1 MMDEVI
7 AEFIRRTFLKCSLA
21 QMMPLLK
28 AWGFLTDRQL
38 ETLTMRGKERLIQQ
52 ILQFC
57 EEVPASGDNA
67 AALDLVF
74 NHLRCNNK
82 HWYVYQMSKTPDE
95 ETEFFD
101 MADFKRQFK
110 KNLKSVANVTVH
122 FKEFDNAQWI
132 RIAWGTHSK
141 RPNQYSPTFV
151 VYHSQTPYVFI
162 TGLRRSCRAY
172 LCQALVIATK
182 YSQIQEMDLSSR
194 CLDSLKQIVFKR
206 YHQAFQTHY
215 PKHSKETKAAPEP
228 VDPRVTFENKKEKE
242 RIQNWTKEVFG
253 EGPQPKLEFAQYKL
267 ETMFRDPSDNDTL
280 SHKEDP
286 FRCVVKFSS
295 PHLLESLK
303 LLAPS
308 GIAEAPLSQLLTCIP
323 SKARNHFK
331 IGEKRIVPSMAKP
344 GS

>member
-228 VDPRVTFENKKEKE
+228 VDPRVTFENKNEKE

>member
-7 AEFIRRTFLKCSLA
+7 AEFIRRTLLKCSLA

-110 KNLKSVANVTVH
+110 KNLKSVANVRG
-122 FKEFDNAQWI
+122 I
-132 RIAWGTHSK
+132 
-141 RPNQYSPTFV
+141 TF
-151 VYHSQTPYVFI
+151 SI
-162 TGLRRSCRAY
+162 SIGNC
-172 LCQALVIATK
+172 
-182 YSQIQEMDLSSR
+182 
-194 CLDSLKQIVFKR
+194 
-206 YHQAFQTHY
+206 
-215 PKHSKETKAAPEP
+215 
-228 VDPRVTFENKKEKE
+228 
-242 RIQNWTKEVFG
+242 
-253 EGPQPKLEFAQYKL
+253 
-267 ETMFRDPSDNDTL
+267 
-280 SHKEDP
+280 P
-286 FRCVVKFSS
+286 F
-295 PHLLESLK
+295 
-303 LLAPS
+303 
-308 GIAEAPLSQLLTCIP
+308 
-323 SKARNHFK
+323 
-331 IGEKRIVPSMAKP
+331 
-344 GS
+344 